1 MSIRS
6 VVASVR
12 DCLFVTALFA
22 GSAAYAADFTPLGA
36 VPDSTSLG
44 SAANAV
50 SADGRTIAG
59 TSDVYGG
66 SNVVRWRNDIGP
78 LILNIVSSST
88 RVTSMSATGEEIIG
102 NLGWSTTG
110 SFYWSSLTGPILPM
124 VLPGYSNSTAN
135 AISADGSMMVGAV
148 YNSGYPNSNWGAVRW
163 SRTYISSFSSYNY
176 FVGLGYL
183 PGGSNSFSNANAVS
197 GDGTVIVGSSTS
209 VNAEREAFRW
219 TEATGMVG
227 LGFLPGGT
235 GSEANFV
242 SGDGRVIVGS
252 VNFSYDPS
260 RNAAFRWT
268 EETGMT
274 DLGGLPSAVVTIPRA
289 MSRDGRFVV
298 GLSGD
303 WNLGAEAFRWSE
315 TGGIVSLGGLPG
327 AQMSFA
333 IGVSD
338 DGAVVLGQSYYSD
351 GHSEPFVWT
360 EAGGVSSLRDLL
372 AASNVDISGW
382 QNLQAEALSNDGNTI
397 VGRGTNPSGKSEG
410 WAIRLQ
416 GNRPPIAVIGYGPQ
430 YPQQYIEKRKP
441 VSFWATDSTDPDG
454 DDLFAYGTYHWDFG
468 DGTTSLDPIV
478 THTYAEAGN
487 YTVTLVVN
495 DRKADSA
502 PATVVVGVGNTQPI
516 ANAGGPYGG
525 TRNGIRFDG
534 TASTDRDNDP
544 LTYIWDFGDGTTG
557 SGPNPT
563 HAYAKSG
570 TYTVTLI
577 VNDGSIN
584 SSPSRAQVTVSNTA
598 PIARLS
604 GPTSGLKSSVLTWD
618 GSGSSDADG
627 DTLTYHWDFGDGSNL
642 TSSTP
647 TTTHSYAKSGS
658 YRVLF
663 TVNDGEKRSSLVSA
677 DVTIQNRLP
686 VASIAYSPEAPF
698 KTKPISFSGT
708 GSTDLDGDQIVNYR
722 WNFGDGTTA
731 VGPVVSH
738 TYASPWDYTVTLVVS
753 NGTDNSVPATVV
765 VSVTDPMPI
774 ANAGGP
780 YNGAKNIANR
790 LDATA
795 STDALNRPLTYA
807 WDFGDGNTGSGAS
820 PMHTYTSNGTYTVML
835 TVHNG
840 TGRSIPATTQVT
852 ITNTA
857 PVAKVSG
864 PATGFRSSVLTWDG
878 SGSSD
883 TNGDTLSYRWDFG
896 DGSTLTTSTPTAT
909 HSYAT
914 EGSYRVT
921 LTVNDGETSSSPV
934 SVDVTIQNRP
944 PIAKIDYSPQ
954 ELLKR
959 KPISFSGTGST
970 DPDGDAA
977 VNHRWDF
984 GDGTTAVGPTVSHTY
999 AEAGSYTVTL
1009 LVSDGKLD
1017 SASATTVVTVLNQ
1030 TPIANAG
1037 GPYSGVKNAAIRFDG
1052 TASTDAD
1059 GDPLTY
1065 TWNFGD
1071 GTTGSGT
1078 NPMHTYAASGTYTVT
1093 LTVNDGITNSIPAG
1107 AQVTVNNTAPIARV
1121 SGPATGF
1128 KSSVLTWDGSGSSD
1142 ANGDTLTYHWDFGD
1156 GSSLI
1161 SSTPTVTHSYTTIG
1175 SYLVTLVVSDGEM
1188 SSSPA
1193 SADVSI
1199 QNQPPIANAG
1209 SDRTVTQR
1217 TTVKLNGSGS
1227 TDPDGKI
1234 VRVRW
1239 RQVAGPTVTLSG
1251 STTLSPSFV
1260 APRVST
1266 TTKLTFELTVT
1277 DNDGVSSSDRVD
1289 VNVTRR

>member
-12 DCLFVTALFA
+12 DCLFVIALSA

-50 SADGRTIAG
+50 SADGRTVAG

-78 LILNIVSSST
+78 LNLNIVSSST
-88 RVTSMSATGEEIIG
+88 RVTAMSATGEEIIG
-102 NLGWSTTG
+102 NLGGSTTG
-110 SFYWSSLTGPILPM
+110 FYWSALTGPILPM

-148 YNSGYPNSNWGAVRW
+148 YNGGYPNSNWEAVHW
-163 SRTYISSFSSYNY
+163 SRTYISSFSPYTYNY

-209 VNAEREAFRW
+209 ANAEREAFRW

-235 GSEANFV
+235 GSEASFV
-242 SGDGRVIVGS
+242 SDDGRVIVGGAS
-252 VNFSYDPS
+252 FYDTS
-260 RNAAFRWT
+260 RHAAFRWT

-274 DLGGLPSAVVTIPRA
+274 DLGGLPGAVVTVPFA

-298 GLSGD
+298 GQSGD
-303 WNLGAEAFRWSE
+303 WSLGTEAFRWSE
-315 TGGIVSLGGLPG
+315 SGGIVSLGGLPG

-333 IGVSD
+333 IAVSD

-360 EAGGVSSLRDLL
+360 EAGGVRSLRDLL

-468 DGTTSLDPIV
+468 DGTTSAEPIV

-487 YTVTLVVN
+487 YTVMLVVN

-502 PATVVVGVGNTQPI
+502 PATVVVGVANAQPI
-516 ANAGGPYGG
+516 ANAGGPYSG

-544 LTYIWDFGDGTTG
+544 LAYIWDFGDGTTG

-584 SSPSRAQVTVSNTA
+584 SSPSRAQVTVSNIA

-604 GPTSGLKSSVLTWD
+604 GPTSALKSSVLTWD
-618 GSGSSDADG
+618 GSASSDADG
-627 DTLTYHWDFGDGSNL
+627 DTLTYLWNFGDGSNL
-642 TSSTP
+642 TTSTP

-658 YRVLF
+658 YRVLLI
-663 TVNDGEKRSSLVSA
+663 VNDGEKNSSPVSA

-753 NGTDNSVPATVV
+753 DGTDNSVPATVV

-780 YNGAKNIANR
+780 YNGAKNIAIR

-820 PMHTYTSNGTYTVML
+820 PMHTYTSNGTYTVTL
-835 TVHNG
+835 TVYNG

-883 TNGDTLSYRWDFG
+883 ANGDTLSYHWNFG
-896 DGSTLTTSTPTAT
+896 DGSSLTTTTPTIT

-914 EGSYRVT
+914 LGSFRVM
-921 LTVNDGETSSSPV
+921 LTVNDGETNSSAA
-934 SVDVTIQNRP
+934 SVDVSIQNRP
-944 PIAKIDYSPQ
+944 
-954 ELLKR
+954 
-959 KPISFSGTGST
+959 
-970 DPDGDAA
+970 
-977 VNHRWDF
+977 
-984 GDGTTAVGPTVSHTY
+984 
-999 AEAGSYTVTL
+999 
-1009 LVSDGKLD
+1009 
-1017 SASATTVVTVLNQ
+1017 
-1030 TPIANAG
+1030 PIANAG
-1037 GPYSGVKNAAIRFDG
+1037 GPYSGAKNAAIRFDG
-1052 TASTDAD
+1052 TASIDAD

-1217 TTVKLNGSGS
+1217 TTVKLTGTA

-1251 STTLSPSFV
+1251 STTLSLSFV